1 MPRYQLEDLDID
13 AFAKNWLE
21 GLNDDGAEMRSLV
34 DEKPDM
40 GPYFMMANIAPRGVD
55 PSASTEEL
63 VLFAVLAA
71 YQDVVHSGQRR
82 ERRWEG
88 TTAHLDAAFN
98 YANEIGRAGVAARLL
113 KSVVRRGK
121 DEDGLSRRLTA
132 RSLDNDPARIAAH
145 EQDMARILDRDI
157 RAARLLDPSLSVD
170 VFLLED
176 ARDD

>member
-113 KSVVRRGK
+113 KS
-121 DEDGLSRRLTA
+121 
-132 RSLDNDPARIAAH
+132 LDNDPARIAAH

>member
-1 MPRYQLEDLDID
+1 MPRYQLEDLNVDD
-13 AFAKNWLE
+13 FAKKWLE
-21 GLNDDGAEMRSLV
+21 GLSDDGAEMRSLV

-55 PSASTEEL
+55 PSASAEEL

-71 YQDVVHSGQRR
+71 YQDAVHSSQRR

-88 TTAHLDAAFN
+88 TTAHLEAAFN
-98 YANEIGRAGVAARLL
+98 YAREIGRAGVAASLL
-113 KSVVRRGK
+113 KSVVRRGM

-132 RSLDNDPARIAAH
+132 SALDNDPARIAAH
-145 EQDMARILDRDI
+145 EQDMAHILERDI

-170 VFLLED
+170 AFLLED
-176 ARDD
+176 APDD